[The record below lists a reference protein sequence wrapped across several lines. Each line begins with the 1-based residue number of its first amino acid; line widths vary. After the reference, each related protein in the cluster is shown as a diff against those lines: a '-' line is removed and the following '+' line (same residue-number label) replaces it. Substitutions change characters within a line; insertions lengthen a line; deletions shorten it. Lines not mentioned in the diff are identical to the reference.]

1 MPYDYILIYQVQKVN
16 NMAHSLRTG
25 KLSIALETVDFQ
37 GKDFGDKILAIVAA
51 IEVKLRD
58 GVIRTAKALAGD
70 ESIKSLEDLI
80 FKYKGIRVKMV
91 TDGELAA
98 ILPFYPNKNSI
109 FLPSFFRG
117 NFTIR
122 DQQKI
127 IDNAAGKTG
136 TVDLKNARVG
146 GLFSEGTSI
155 LYINFNVLFKTF
167 AITAG
172 EVTAFILHEIGH
184 AFSSCE
190 YSDRFTRTNQVL
202 ATASREIFKTSGK
215 KNLEYVFKELKTINK
230 DITIEEVDAIMNGDR
245 VVAGVKW
252 HKFLIDTVITELKND
267 KYNDNSFEQLSDSFA
282 TRHGYGKEII
292 TGLDKLYGKC
302 GSVEKTGFIRGMSYV
317 IDAIILIIL
326 PFCLL
331 SMLAVIPL
339 LAILNAFALVW
350 VLYSVGDSGRDGT
363 YDELKQ
369 RYVRIRSEMI
379 EFLKDPSISK
389 QEASTV
395 IEQIKIVD
403 MSIASSKDYTPLSRS
418 ISNFIFSSNRNA
430 KNDIE
435 YQKGLEAMVSNDLF
449 LMSAQFKTA

>member
-1 MPYDYILIYQVQKVN
+1 
-16 NMAHSLRTG
+16 
-25 KLSIALETVDFQ
+25 
-37 GKDFGDKILAIVAA
+37 
-51 IEVKLRD
+51 
-58 GVIRTAKALAGD
+58 
-70 ESIKSLEDLI
+70 
-80 FKYKGIRVKMV
+80 
-91 TDGELAA
+91 
-98 ILPFYPNKNSI
+98 
-109 FLPSFFRG
+109 
-117 NFTIR
+117 
-122 DQQKI
+122 
-127 IDNAAGKTG
+127 
-136 TVDLKNARVG
+136 
-146 GLFSEGTSI
+146 
-155 LYINFNVLFKTF
+155 
-167 AITAG
+167 
-172 EVTAFILHEIGH
+172 
-184 AFSSCE
+184 
-190 YSDRFTRTNQVL
+190 
-202 ATASREIFKTSGK
+202 
-215 KNLEYVFKELKTINK
+215 
-230 DITIEEVDAIMNGDR
+230 MNGDR